1 MIEKPEIM
9 KKIILILNIAIF
21 SCFLLPCPSYAKDLE
36 LVTKSS
42 ECHKDNKVLIKYGV
56 INYKDF
62 DRNGSTIIFK
72 IMGNDKPMACK
83 ELKVTIPKGDDGSKI
98 YETTVESPCNDIDY
112 KVESTIFKYVKRYR
126 IDNFLSDCPKQE

>member
-1 MIEKPEIM
+1 M
-9 KKIILILNIAIF
+9 KKIILILYIAIF
-21 SCFLLPCPSYAKDLE
+21 TCFLSLSTSYAKDLE
-36 LVTKSS
+36 LVVKSS
-42 ECHKDNKVLIKYGV
+42 ECQKDNKVLVKYGV

-62 DRNGSTIIFK
+62 DRNGTTIIFK
-72 IMGNDKPMACK
+72 VMKDDKPIACK

-98 YETTVESPCNDIDY
+98 YETTIEAPCNDITY

>member
-1 MIEKPEIM
+1 MN
-9 KKIILILNIAIF
+9 KIILILNILII
-21 SCFLLPCPSYAKDLE
+21 SCFLIPFTSYAKDLE
-36 LVTKSS
+36 LVVKSS
-42 ECHKDNKVLIKYGV
+42 ECHKDKVLIKYGV

-62 DRNGSTIIFK
+62 DRNGTTIIFK
-72 IMGNDKPMACK
+72 IMKEDKPIACK

-98 YETTVESPCNDIDY
+98 YETTVEAPCSDITY